1 MAPSSSASATV
12 LAPLKSSCNLWV
24 SVSARL
30 GFVKVHAYRRAAY
43 TSEPT
48 MQRLPYG
55 LPIEYPEIGIFRMTG
70 DSIYPFR
77 PNAIRSSFRV
87 HSGLI
92 FGLLSG
98 PRFDSSRIGGLI
110 PRPLSGPRFALPGKG
125 GLIPELLS
133 GPRCDPSRRRGV
145 NAKLLSGPRC
155 DPYLF

>member
-1 MAPSSSASATV
+1 M
-12 LAPLKSSCNLWV
+12 
-24 SVSARL
+24 
-30 GFVKVHAYRRAAY
+30 KVHACRRAAY

-48 MQRLPYG
+48 MQRPPYG
-55 LPIEYPEIGIFRMTG
+55 LPIEYTEIGIFRMTD

-87 HSGLI
+87 HLGLI

-110 PRPLSGPRFALPGKG
+110 PRTLSVPRFALPGKG

-133 GPRCDPSRRRGV
+133 GPRCDPSRRKGLMQNSFWVPDVTLIFSKVRASSRQISCGSSLRCLR
-145 NAKLLSGPRC
+145 AAPR
-155 DPYLF
+155 